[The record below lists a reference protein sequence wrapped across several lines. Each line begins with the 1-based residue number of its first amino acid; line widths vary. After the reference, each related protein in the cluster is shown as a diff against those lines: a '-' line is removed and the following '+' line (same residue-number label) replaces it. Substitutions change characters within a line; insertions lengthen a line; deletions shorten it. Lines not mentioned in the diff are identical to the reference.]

1 MQNAHQASHQAMHP
15 VSRARTGRAARKSQ
29 TVLVAAWLA
38 GTAGLVVAHAA
49 HAQSGGR
56 EAGLPQRNLL
66 VEWRL
71 TGQGQTQHSR
81 QGVRT
86 GQVIVDSRGGVL
98 GRTSI
103 GMETVQT
110 ESQSDTV
117 QQVQVLNGGK
127 ARLFVGK
134 SQPYTVWQWAWTGP
148 AGSGGLGGIG
158 PQQGQPAQP
167 PGAAGGTAPGYPPV
181 NVLPQTVWID
191 LGQGL
196 NVRPR
201 WPGGRAPVIVEL
213 EAQAR
218 QPAMSGSAYTGQL
231 DPDGQTRRIEVA
243 STLSVTLGEW
253 AVVARSGARVQ
264 RQQAGSL
271 STRDL
276 DDSQSEQLE
285 IRVTAP

>member
-1 MQNAHQASHQAMHP
+1 M
-15 VSRARTGRAARKSQ
+15 SQ

-86 GQVIVDSRGGVL
+86 GQIIVDSRGGVL

-134 SQPYTVWQWAWTGP
+134 SQPYTVWQWAWTGQ

-158 PQQGQPAQP
+158 PQQGPQAQQGQQGQQAQP
-167 PGAAGGTAPGYPPV
+167 PGYPV

-218 QPAMSGSAYTGQL
+218 QPAMSGSAYTGQM

-271 STRDL
+271 STREL